1 MDSNKIKFPFALVM
15 FLIAVVL
22 FFVFLPP
29 RNTPYFPVD
38 NSQHKQDSLQH
49 RIDSLLNDNNILFDS
64 INELN
69 NGILLRN
76 TKIDKLQIRLKNEQE
91 KNKQLVNSV
100 DGWTDD
106 DIIQFFSNRYD
117 RFIPDSVK

>member
-49 RIDSLLNDNNILFDS
+49 RIDSLSNNNILFDS

-76 TKIDKLQIRLKNEQE
+76 IKIDKLQIRLKNEQE
-91 KNKQLVNSV
+91 KTKQLVNSV
-100 DGWTDD
+100 DGWTDN